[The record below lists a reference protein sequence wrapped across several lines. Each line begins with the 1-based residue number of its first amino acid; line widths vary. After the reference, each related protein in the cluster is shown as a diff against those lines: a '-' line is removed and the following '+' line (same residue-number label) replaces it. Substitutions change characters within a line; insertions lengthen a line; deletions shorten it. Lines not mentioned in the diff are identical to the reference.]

1 MSANVDKRIVEMQFD
16 NAQFENGIQT
26 SIKSLDNLEKSL
38 NLKDAATK
46 GFQAVADASKNL
58 DLNSIAN
65 NIDMVSNRFSNFG
78 IVGMTVLQNITTA
91 AMQAGK
97 SILES
102 LTIEP
107 VKMGF
112 DEYETQINAIQT
124 IMANT
129 SSKGTSLD
137 QINEALDELNRY
149 ADLTI
154 YNFTEMTKNI
164 GTFTAAGVDLET
176 AVAAIKGVANLG
188 AISGSTSQ
196 QVSTAMYQLSQALAA
211 GRVSL
216 MDWNS
221 VVNAGMGGEVFQESL
236 KETARVHGIAIDEM
250 IEKNGSFRE
259 SLTKEGWLT
268 SEILTE
274 TLAKFTGD
282 LSAEQLKAIGYT
294 DEQIQKIIELGETA
308 NDAATKVKTFTQLFS
323 TIGEAIQSG
332 WTNTWEIIIGDFE
345 EAKSFLTDISD
356 LTSEYISKS
365 ADSRNNFLKEV
376 FSKDSFVTEAD
387 WTNLKEAGY
396 ALEDFQDILTSVAK
410 THGVD
415 IQSMIS
421 NGKSFESS
429 LESGW
434 LTIDIFNEALNGM
447 AATTEESSK
456 SAISSLDDL
465 KDMVNQVIRGDW
477 GNGAERKNLLEE
489 AGFDYTE
496 IQNAVNKTLDG
507 LELGME
513 DLTSAQKEN
522 ISTMNEQSESMKAL
536 QAAAQD
542 ANTPVSELINKL
554 SQPSGRELFVET
566 IKSGLTTLLNVID
579 IIKTSF
585 SEAFP
590 VMPSQ
595 VYNVIKAIHDF
606 IVSLELT
613 AKSSEQLRITFT
625 EIFSVISVFT
635 NAIATLIKMGFMV
648 LDTIIKNIN
657 FDFGQFITSIGLS
670 TIKVTDLINSFVS
683 GIATSKAFE
692 LVLTAI
698 GTAVSYASKGV
709 SLFLDVLSNLYELA
723 KGEIKI
729 IWAETIATKLTT
741 LQTKVSTLR
750 DTFSL
755 LYDIIKDGFVI
766 PGLIE
771 ASELLKVFS
780 DNAGLSKDKL
790 AKLYDTLKEKIVI
803 TGIEVL
809 AGTLASLIGL
819 IQKFGETATP
829 ILDSISKKLKETFG
843 TSSPFAAF
851 VGFVKEAMS
860 AIATFG
866 KFIVSTLSEVFNW
879 LKSQF
884 GNVDLEDIGAFAVI
898 AYTLNLINTLLKQPM
913 EILESVNEVF
923 GALEKTLNSFTQNV
937 KAKTLIMIAASVG
950 ILAASIAVLS
960 NTVNTDNFIPA
971 LASVGLMLAEA
982 VASLVVLSKI
992 TINPVK
998 LNAAALAMILIAAS
1012 IGVLASA
1019 IEKLSE
1025 YKDIGDMVP
1034 GLVGVAGGIISLTAA
1049 VSIMAK
1055 AVSGTSSARIIAAS
1069 VSLVIF
1075 ALAIKQLS
1083 DTILMF
1089 KDSSLEEVAKGMT
1102 PILTVLL
1109 ALELFFKSMNAI
1121 DLNNGAKSLKDIGI
1135 ALVAI
1140 AGAIKLLG
1148 AMNSEELTKG
1158 LIAVSTSMVGLGV
1171 AMKIMNSSTGKT
1183 TAASILGM
1191 AAALTLLIIP
1201 IEVLGRTDFAVLEQ
1215 GIASI
1220 AALAVVLSV
1229 ALASM
1234 SAMGTGG
1241 YASIGVGLLSM
1252 AAALT
1257 LMVVPLTALG
1267 NMSLETLGKGLFAVA
1282 SALTIFGLASQ
1293 IFSASS
1299 TKMMSAAVAI
1309 GLLAVSMSLL
1319 AVPIAILGNI
1329 PFPVIAQGLISISVA
1344 LLAIGTA
1351 SSMMKS
1357 TVSNAASIA
1366 ILAAALTLLI
1376 IPIQILGRM
1385 DIEKLQQ
1392 GLASLLIVLVSV
1404 TAAMGVLGALSG
1416 SMTSVGTGLLL
1427 LAASLTLLMV
1437 PLILL
1442 GNLSWDTLSKGLV
1455 TMAGALIIVAGT
1467 AALLSPFTVSLG
1479 ALSLLLASVAL
1490 VLLSFG
1496 ASALMFASA
1505 VTMIVTSL
1513 QMLATMGAD
1522 GAQSAVDALRTL
1534 ALGVVTVVPEA
1545 VVAFITALT
1554 QAIPQILAAIGQLII
1569 TIIQTIFTYLPQIF
1583 MTAVTCIAQF
1593 IAGIASMVGSVINV
1607 IKTVIVQS
1615 GILDAIA
1622 SKFGEILQKG
1632 KEAISKV
1639 IEGIK
1644 SKASEII
1651 QSGRDVIDRV
1661 IEGIKSKATELFEA
1675 GANAIDGFIQ
1685 GITSK
1690 VGDLWNAAQEIGKGF
1705 LDSVKNALDEHS
1717 PSKEMDQVG
1726 VYSIMGFLN
1735 AISRMMSS
1743 VWNAGQEVGNTV
1755 LNSIRNSIQKAS
1767 DLINT
1772 DLDLS
1777 PTIRP
1782 TLDLREI
1789 QNGINTAN
1797 SLVDKISGF
1806 NFFGYTPA
1814 FVGIDSNGQMASG
1827 QNSSTSFNFTQNNYS
1842 PKALSRVDIYR
1853 QTKNQ
1858 FSMVKEA
1865 VNKR

>member
-58 DLNSIAN
+58 DLTSIAN
-65 NIDMVSNRFSNFG
+65 NVDTISSRFTNLG
-78 IVGMTVLQNITTA
+78 IIGVTVLQNITTA
-91 AMQAGK
+91 AMRAGQQL
-97 SILES
+97 LES
-102 LTIEP
+102 LTIKP

-124 IMANT
+124 ILANT
-129 SSKGTSLD
+129 SSKGTTLD
-137 QINEALDELNRY
+137 QVNEALDELNKY

-164 GTFTAAGVDLET
+164 GTFTAAGVELET
-176 AVAAIKGVANLG
+176 AVAAIKGIANLG
-188 AISGSTSQ
+188 AIYGSTSQ

-396 ALEDFQDILTSVAK
+396 ALEDFQNILTSVAK

-415 IQSMIS
+415 IQTMIN
-421 NGKSFESS
+421 NGESFESS
-429 LESGW
+429 LKSGW

-465 KDMVNQVIRGDW
+465 KNMVNEVIRGGW

-489 AGFDYTE
+489 AGFDYEE
-496 IQNAVNKTLDG
+496 IQNAVNKTLSG
-507 LELGME
+507 LELGID

-522 ISTMNEQSESMKAL
+522 VLATNEQSESMKVL
-536 QAAAQD
+536 KAAAEE
-542 ANTPVSELINKL
+542 ANTPVSEIINL
-554 SQPSGRELFVET
+554 LNQPSGRELFVESIT
-566 IKSGLTTLLNVID
+566 SGLKTLLNVVD

-585 SEAFP
+585 AEAFP
-590 VMPSQ
+590 VMPAQ

-606 IVSLELT
+606 IISLELT
-613 AKSSEQLRITFT
+613 ADSTKQLRVTFT
-625 EIFSVISVFT
+625 AIFSVISVFT
-635 NAIATLIKMGFMV
+635 TALSTLIKMGFMV

-657 FDFGQFITSIGLS
+657 FDIGQFAYTVGSSVISI
-670 TIKVTDLINSFVS
+670 TDLINSFIS

-692 LVLTAI
+692 IILSAI
-698 GTAVSYASKGV
+698 GVTVQYASKGV
-709 SLFLDVLSNLYELA
+709 GLFVEVLTNLYNLA
-723 KGEIKI
+723 KEEIKI
-729 IWAETIATKLTT
+729 IWADTIATKLAA

-750 DTFSL
+750 DTFSI
-755 LYDIIKDGFVI
+755 LYSIIRDGFVI
-766 PGLIE
+766 PGLSE
-771 ASELLKVFS
+771 ASKLLTVFS
-780 DNAGLSKDKL
+780 NNAGITKEKL
-790 AKLYDTLKEKIVI
+790 VKLYDVLKQKIVI
-803 TGIEVL
+803 PGIEAL
-809 AGTLASLIGL
+809 AGTLSSLIDL
-819 IQKFGETATP
+819 IQKFGETASP
-829 ILDSISKKLKETFG
+829 ILNEVSDKLKETFG
-843 TSSPFAAF
+843 ASSPFGAF
-851 VGFVKEAMS
+851 INFIKEAMS

-866 KFIVSTLSEVFNW
+866 KFIVSTLSSVFNW

-884 GNVDLEDIGAFAVI
+884 GSIDLEDIGAFAVI

-913 EILESVNEVF
+913 EILENVSEVF
-923 GALEKTLNSFTQNV
+923 GALEKTLNSFAQNV
-937 KAKTLIMIAASVG
+937 KAKTLIMIAAAVG

-982 VASLVVLSKI
+982 VASLAVLSKI

-998 LNAAALAMILIAAS
+998 LNSAALAMILIAAS

-1025 YKDIGDMVP
+1025 YENIGSMAP
-1034 GLVGVAGGIISLTAA
+1034 GLIGVAAGIVSLTASI
-1049 VSIMAK
+1049 SIMAK
-1055 AVSGTSSARIIAAS
+1055 AVSGTNAANIIAAS

-1075 ALAIKQLS
+1075 SLAIKQLS

-1089 KDSSLEEVAKGMT
+1089 KDSSLTEVASGIT

-1109 ALELFFKSMNAI
+1109 ALELFFKSMSSI

-1148 AMNSEELTKG
+1148 GMNYTELING
-1158 LIAVSTSMVGLGV
+1158 LGAVIASMVSLGV
-1171 AMKIMNSSTGKT
+1171 SMAIMNSVSGKT
-1183 TAASILGM
+1183 TASSILAM
-1191 AAALTLLIIP
+1191 AAALTLLVIP
-1201 IEVLGRTDFAVLEQ
+1201 IEILGRTDFSVLEQ

-1220 AALAVVLSV
+1220 AALAVVLSA
-1229 ALASM
+1229 ALATM
-1234 SAMGTGG
+1234 SVLGSGG
-1241 YASIGVGLLSM
+1241 YASIGVGLLGM
-1252 AAALT
+1252 ATALT
-1257 LMVVPLTALG
+1257 LMVVPLTIFG
-1267 NMSLETLGKGLFAVA
+1267 SLSWGTIGKGLFTVA

-1293 IFSASS
+1293 IFAASS
-1299 TKMMSAAVAI
+1299 TKMMSASVAI
-1309 GLLAVSMSLL
+1309 GLLSVSLTLL
-1319 AVPIAILGNI
+1319 SVPIAILGSI
-1329 PFPVIAQGLISISVA
+1329 PFPTIAQGLISISVA
-1344 LLAIGTA
+1344 LLAIGAA

-1366 ILAAALTLLI
+1366 VLAAALTLLI
-1376 IPIQILGRM
+1376 VPIQILGRM
-1385 DIEKLQQ
+1385 DIAKLEQ
-1392 GLASLLIVLVSV
+1392 GLASLLIILVSV

-1416 SMTSVGTGLLL
+1416 SITSAGTGLVL
-1427 LAASLTLLMV
+1427 LAASLTLLTV

-1442 GNLSWDTLSKGLV
+1442 GNLSWDTLSQGLIAMAAALTIV
-1455 TMAGALIIVAGT
+1455 TAT
-1467 AALLSPFTVSLG
+1467 AALITPFVAGLS
-1479 ALSLLLASVAL
+1479 ALSILLVAVSA

-1496 ASALMFASA
+1496 AASLMFATS
-1505 VTMIVTSL
+1505 VTMIVTAL
-1513 QMLATMGAD
+1513 QNLATMGAA
-1522 GAQSAVDALRTL
+1522 GAQSAVDALRVL
-1534 ALGVVTVVPEA
+1534 ALGVVTIVPEA
-1545 VVAFITALT
+1545 VAAFIVALT
-1554 QAIPQILAAIGQLII
+1554 EAIPQILAAIGQLII
-1569 TIIQTIFTYLPQIF
+1569 TIIETIFTYLPQIF
-1583 MTAVTCIAQF
+1583 MTAVTFIGQF
-1593 IAGIASMVGSVINV
+1593 VAGIASTVGNVINV
-1607 IKTVIVQS
+1607 IKTAIVQS

-1622 SKFGEILQKG
+1622 SKFSELLQKG
-1632 KEAISKV
+1632 KEVIDKV

-1651 QSGRDVIDRV
+1651 
-1661 IEGIKSKATELFEA
+1661 EA
-1675 GANAIDGFIQ
+1675 GRNVIDGFIQ
-1685 GITSK
+1685 GLTEK
-1690 VGDLWNAAQEIGKGF
+1690 VGDLWAAAQNIGKNF
-1705 LDSVKNALDEHS
+1705 LKSVKNALDVHS
-1717 PSKEMDQVG
+1717 PSKEMDKIG
-1726 VYSIMGFLN
+1726 VYSILGFLN
-1735 AISRMMSS
+1735 ALSRMGKS
-1743 VWNAGQEVGNTV
+1743 VWNAGQEIGNMA
-1755 LNSIRNSIQKAS
+1755 LDSIRTAIQGAA

-1772 DLDLS
+1772 DLSLT
-1777 PTIRP
+1777 PVIRP
-1782 TLDLREI
+1782 MMDLREI
-1789 QNGINTAN
+1789 QNGINTTN
-1797 SLVDKISGF
+1797 SMIDRLSGF
-1806 NFFGYTPA
+1806 NFAGYSPA
-1814 FVGIDSNGQMASG
+1814 FAMTGYNESQASG
-1827 QNSSTSFNFTQNNYS
+1827 KSSSTSFNFTQNNYS